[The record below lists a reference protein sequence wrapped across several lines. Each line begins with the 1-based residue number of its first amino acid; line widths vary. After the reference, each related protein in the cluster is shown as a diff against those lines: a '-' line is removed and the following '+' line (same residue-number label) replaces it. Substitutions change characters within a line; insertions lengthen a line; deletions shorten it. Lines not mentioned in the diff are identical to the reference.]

1 MSEKRT
7 KPIASCAAN
16 EVEAWDFPFYLR
28 PATDF
33 EPPFLF
39 LEDHLYNMNREEIE
53 ALGKIH
59 RIDKEEDLARLG
71 FPKSADG
78 VFLV

>member
-39 LEDHLYNMNREEIE
+39 L
-53 ALGKIH
+53 
-59 RIDKEEDLARLG
+59 
-71 FPKSADG
+71 
-78 VFLV
+78 